1 MRYGQ
6 KRLQISKNI
15 PLMKLEL
22 LITKFS
28 WSFLKKQTIPDK
40 TQWMG
45 GKCVFIVAW
54 ESSSLLSYVNT
65 LQSMMLF
72 LRKSEMNIKFEICW
86 RNVSGLLIFRLYKK
100 IVAYHFQFFFIF
112 SPVEDGWWSPAK
124 IFAQVNCS
132 ILGTQPS
139 VNDKLNF
146 CMINKQNLQLS
157 FQMVFQMLGC
167 I

>member
-15 PLMKLEL
+15 HLMKLKL
-22 LITKFS
+22 LTTKFS

-54 ESSSLLSYVNT
+54 ESSSLSPYVNT

-72 LRKSEMNIKFEICW
+72 LRKSEMNIKFQICW
-86 RNVSGLLIFRLYKK
+86 RNVSGLLIFRLYTK
-100 IVAYHFQFFFIF
+100 I
-112 SPVEDGWWSPAK
+112 
-124 IFAQVNCS
+124 CR
-132 ILGTQPS
+132 
-139 VNDKLNF
+139 
-146 CMINKQNLQLS
+146 LS
-157 FQMVFQMLGC
+157 FPVFFSFFTCGRWMVKSSKNIRASKLLHFGDSTKC
-167 I
+167 EW